1 MMVETSGEIGLA
13 PRTPFQR
20 VFGEGGAGLEVPE
33 DGEMSDTVKEKIEP
47 SDVMETGDMLE
58 EESHTLLEAE
68 DRDTKGMMT

>member
-1 MMVETSGEIGLA
+1 MVETSGEIGLA

-58 EESHTLLEAE
+58 EESGDRGNANSAE
-68 DRDTKGMMT
+68 DFSL